1 MIKPVS
7 ALIHM
12 LQGRII
18 LEDNTD
24 VRIIKRE
31 YPIDKTPCLTIDDSG
46 GTAILQ
52 KKIIDKDCLVDG
64 EVISQQVIREQRSI
78 SLNLNVWC
86 DTEDERDEITDK
98 IRDIFYK
105 LQSDY
110 YQYCTQYD
118 DGECAF
124 LDDDCQVTAE
134 TMRGVKCQCPKPAEY
149 GYENLFTK
157 FDIIRSSFDV
167 EPPYQLDD
175 LTTTPPI
182 RRSII
187 RISFMYYDY
196 YNIGGAI
203 TQNITFDEEVLY
215 GKNQENNQKTR

>member
-12 LQGRII
+12 LQGKII

-52 KKIIDKDCLVDG
+52 KKIIDKDYLVDN
-64 EVISQQVIREQRSI
+64 EIIPQQVIREQRSI
-78 SLNLNVWC
+78 TLNLNVWC
-86 DTEDERDEITDK
+86 DTEDERDEITEV
-98 IRDIFYK
+98 IQDIFYK

-110 YQYCTQYD
+110 YQYCTQYN
-118 DGECAF
+118 DGECIS
-124 LDDDCQVTAE
+124 LEDDCQVNPD
-134 TMRGVKCQCPKPAEY
+134 TMRGVKCQCPRPKEY
-149 GYENLFTK
+149 GYQNLFTK

-167 EPPYQLDD
+167 EPAFIQDD
-175 LTTTPPI
+175 DTTTPI
-182 RRSII
+182 TLRSII
-187 RISFMYYDY
+187 TISFMYYDY
-196 YNIGGAI
+196 YNIGGKPI
-203 TQNITFDEEVLY
+203 NTLTFDEEVL
-215 GKNQENNQKTR
+215 